1 MEINRD
7 CSDLYHY
14 WTPFSEPQLHELEMV
29 LRENE
34 WQY

>member
-1 MEINRD
+1 MKINRD

-14 WTPFSEPQLHELEMV
+14 WTPFSVTQLHELEMV

-34 WQY
+34 WQH